1 MSYQQEC
8 LLGGLSPKNKKGEL
22 LTEAIHL
29 SVLLEI
35 IIQVP
40 AVS

>member
-1 MSYQQEC
+1 MSYQQEY

-22 LTEAIHL
+22 PTGAIHL

-35 IIQVP
+35 IIQDP
-40 AVS
+40 AES